1 MMWKLRICSAAGIA
15 VLCALLMTAG
25 CADRSEQAV
34 QTTVEPKEQK
44 LPVKLALKFVP
55 EDSTTYKITR
65 ENDKSVKW
73 EGPLESTPKGFTGG
87 HTGNRIEMTFTQH
100 VQSVN
105 GAGNAV
111 AKITIKELKYLAR
124 VRDNVVLDFDSSREK
139 DLGSPLGKLIGQSYT
154 IEITVSGQVS
164 KVIDASDARAAVQGD
179 SSAHKAAA
187 NLLSAD
193 TIREMHTVSALPP
206 AGKDRLHT
214 GESWS
219 SIESFSFD
227 LMGAKSYEKIY
238 TLKEI
243 QETDNHRVAMARMEA
258 VPSAENAKE
267 LHKEQEGAFF
277 SNMFDNTET
286 YTGELTLDLTG
297 GKIKQWREELQIE
310 WFIVD
315 PNPQDKQQQPAALRM
330 TAARLHSIERVG

>member
-1 MMWKLRICSAAGIA
+1 MWKLRTCSAAGVA
-15 VLCALLMTAG
+15 VLCALLMTTG
-25 CADRSEQAV
+25 CTDRSEQAPRTGV
-34 QTTVEPKEQK
+34 QPEEQK
-44 LPVKLALKFVP
+44 LPVRLALKFVP
-55 EDSTTYKITR
+55 EDSTTYRITR

-73 EGPLESTPKGFTGG
+73 EGPPESTPKSFTGG
-87 HTGNRIEMTFTQH
+87 HTGNGMEMTFTQH
-100 VQSVN
+100 VQSIN
-105 GAGNAV
+105 GTGNAV

-139 DLGSPLGKLIGQSYT
+139 DMGSPLGKLIGQSYT
-154 IEITVSGQVS
+154 IELTASGQVS
-164 KVIDASDARAAVQGD
+164 KVIDADDARAAVQGD

-193 TIREMHTVSALPP
+193 TIREMHAVSALPP

-243 QETDNHRVAMARMEA
+243 QEAANHRVAIARMEA

-267 LHKEQEGAFF
+267 LHKEQEVALF

-286 YTGELTLDLTG
+286 YTGELTLDLTD
-297 GKIKQWREELQIE
+297 GKIKQWREELRIE

-315 PNPQDKQQQPAALRM
+315 PNPQDKQQPAALKM
-330 TAARLHSIERVG
+330 MAARLHSIERVD

>member
-1 MMWKLRICSAAGIA
+1 M
-15 VLCALLMTAG
+15 
-25 CADRSEQAV
+25 
-34 QTTVEPKEQK
+34 
-44 LPVKLALKFVP
+44 
-55 EDSTTYKITR
+55 
-65 ENDKSVKW
+65 
-73 EGPLESTPKGFTGG
+73 
-87 HTGNRIEMTFTQH
+87 EMTFTQH
-100 VQSVN
+100 VQSIN
-105 GAGNAV
+105 GTGNAM
-111 AKITIKELKYLAR
+111 AKITIKELKYLAK

-139 DLGSPLGKLIGQSYT
+139 DMGSPLGKLIGQSYT
-154 IEITVSGQVS
+154 IELTASGQVS
-164 KVIDASDARAAVQGD
+164 KVIDADDARAAVQGD

-193 TIREMHTVSALPP
+193 TIREMHAVSALPP

-243 QETDNHRVAMARMEA
+243 QETGNRRVAIARMEA

-267 LHKEQEGAFF
+267 LHKEQGSPFF

-286 YTGELTLDLTG
+286 YTGELKLDLTS
-297 GKIKQWREELQIE
+297 GKIEQWREELRIE

-315 PNPQDKQQQPAALRM
+315 PNPQDKQQPAALKM
-330 TAARLHSIERVG
+330 MAARLHSIERID